1 MRMTLR
7 FDGGAPLSGTG
18 QVHATRP
25 DMMHIDINPE
35 ATLGFIV
42 DFVTAKAM
50 TVSFPDGSEHPWN
63 IKMQGSGTTG
73 RALVD
78 CISTFNRIDKE
89 KSRTDFAEPPPE
101 GRDDVSDSSREVR
114 LPAPMR

>member
-78 CISTFNRIDKE
+78 CISTF
-89 KSRTDFAEPPPE
+89 KSHRQ
-101 GRDDVSDSSREVR
+101 GRVADR
-114 LPAPMR
+114 LRRAPARRPR